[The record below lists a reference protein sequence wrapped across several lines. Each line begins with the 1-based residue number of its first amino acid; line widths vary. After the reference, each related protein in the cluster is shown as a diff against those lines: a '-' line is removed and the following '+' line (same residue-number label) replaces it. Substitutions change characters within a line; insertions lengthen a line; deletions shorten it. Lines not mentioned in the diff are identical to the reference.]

1 MKNLV
6 HFLSYLILRATCI
19 ILSILPLCF
28 SYSAARLI
36 GNFANYVLRYRR
48 QVVMANLRIALGRDM
63 KKTQLAEIAAESYRQ
78 IAMSFIELLITP
90 KLQPHIRNILQPEHV
105 ALFRKL
111 LCRGKGLIAVSGHL
125 GNWEIIGAAA
135 ATTLPEPFTVAAV
148 QQSNP
153 YINRFITRRRSE
165 MGMQVAGTKEA
176 MKHLLKALRKQQA
189 VGLVAD
195 QNAGRYSVFV
205 DFFGKIAAA
214 HPGPAKLALKFK
226 APILVAAAVRT
237 GPGQFKVLMQQ
248 VEIKTDDTVES
259 LTQRHVKILEKFIR
273 QYPEQYFWIHR
284 RWKTRPPWERLE
296 KNGAGN

>member
-19 ILSILPLCF
+19 SLSILPLRF

-48 QVVMANLRIALGRDM
+48 QVVMANLRIAFGRDM

-90 KLQPHIRNILQPEHV
+90 KLQPHFRNILQPEHV

-111 LCRGKGLIAVSGHL
+111 LNRGKGLIAVSGHL

-135 ATTLPEPFTVAAV
+135 ASTLPEPFTVAAV

-195 QNAGRYSVFV
+195 QNAGKNAVFV

-214 HPGPAKLALKFK
+214 QPGPAKLALKFK

-273 QYPEQYFWIHR
+273 QYPDQYFWIHR

-296 KNGAGN
+296 KNGP